1 MKFKL
6 GALVALSV
14 VMASAA
20 QAQQPNLNLIV
31 GFAPGG
37 SADSIARIVG
47 ARMQEKS
54 GRNVVVENRPGA
66 GANIATKAVIQAAP
80 DGNML
85 LVTTAAL
92 PINETLYRNKGFA
105 GTVLKPIAV
114 VATTPEVFAI
124 AKNDTSKDLAEFV
137 AKQPGREVIF
147 ATAGIGTGSHIAGE
161 YFFKFILKA
170 NPKHVPFRG
179 GPDATNA
186 LMGGH
191 VPMVVSSLSGFAA
204 QVANGDIRGLAIASE
219 QRNAVVK
226 NVPTFSEAGYPGF
239 TSLSWVGFFAPPG
252 TPDAIITAYNKQI
265 DDIVREPAIT
275 EKLRAIGFDPMYG
288 DVKNSEA
295 FMTKE
300 YSEWKKR
307 VEAIDIKVD

>member
-1 MKFKL
+1 MKL
-6 GALVALSV
+6 TYGALLALSCLV
-14 VMASAA
+14 AGSA
-20 QAQQPNLNLIV
+20 QAQQPNLNLLV
-31 GFAPGG
+31 GFAAGG

-47 ARMQEKS
+47 ARLQEKS
-54 GRNVVVENRPGA
+54 NRNVVVENRPGA
-66 GANIATKAVIQAAP
+66 GANIATKAVVTAAP
-80 DGNML
+80 DGNTL

-124 AKNDTSKDLAEFV
+124 GKTDKSKDLAEFV
-137 AKQPGREVIF
+137 ANQKDREVIF

-204 QVANGDIRGLAIASE
+204 QVANGDIRGLAIASD
-219 QRNAVVK
+219 QRNPVVK
-226 NVPTFSEAGYPGF
+226 NVPTFTEAGYPGF

-252 TPDAIITAYNKQI
+252 TPDAIVTAYNKQI

-288 DVKNSEA
+288 DVKNSES
-295 FMTKE
+295 FMAKE

-307 VEAIDIKVD
+307 VEALDLKVD